1 MKKRKLSPLETG
13 FHIFFLICGILSVA
27 FVLFISIYLIISGLP
42 AILKVG
48 PIKFLFGQKWA
59 AGTED
64 FGILSFILTSIYG
77 TAGAVVIGV
86 PLGIMTAVFLAKV
99 APPKLAKV
107 IHTAVELLA
116 GIPSVVY
123 GFFYGLWPI
132 AWIIIAAVFVYKISV
147 KTGQFDIIRS
157 SILSITPD
165 QRLQMLI
172 VGFSFGAFLEGAA
185 GFGAPVAITAAL
197 LVGLGFNPLYAAGL
211 CLIVNTAPV
220 AFGAMGIPI
229 LVAGQVTGI
238 DSFAIGQMVG
248 RQLPFLTIIVL
259 FWIMAI
265 MDGWRGIKET
275 WPAVIVAGGSFAIAQ
290 YLSSNFLGP
299 ELPDIISSLVSLV
312 CLTLFLK
319 RWQPVRIFRF
329 GDLGASQVDMTLART
344 RYTAGQVIRAWS
356 PFLFLTATVT
366 LWSVPPFK
374 ALFAPGGAMYD
385 FVINISVPFLDKMVA
400 RMPPVVSAATPYA
413 AVYKFDWLSATGTAI
428 LFAALLSIVWLRMK
442 PKDALTTFAGTLK
455 DLALPIYSIGMV
467 LAFAFI
473 SNYSGLSSTLAL
485 ALAHTGHA
493 FTFFSPF
500 LGWLGVFLTGSDTSS
515 NALFAALQATAAQQI
530 GVSDILLV
538 AANTTGGVTGKM
550 ISPQSI
556 AIACAAVGLVGKE
569 SDLFRFTVKHS
580 LIFTCMVG
588 LITTLQA
595 YVLTWMI
602 P

>member
-1 MKKRKLSPLETG
+1 MQVWQQVYDPIGNIWLSSLIAALPILFFFFALIKLKLKGYVAATITVG
-13 FHIFFLICGILSVA
+13 IALLVALFFCQMPADRAFASV
-27 FVLFISIYLIISGLP
+27 I
-42 AILKVG
+42 
-48 PIKFLFGQKWA
+48 
-59 AGTED
+59 
-64 FGILSFILTSIYG
+64 
-77 TAGAVVIGV
+77 
-86 PLGIMTAVFLAKV
+86 
-99 APPKLAKV
+99 
-107 IHTAVELLA
+107 
-116 GIPSVVY
+116 Y

-172 VGFSFGAFLEGAA
+172 VGFCFGAFLEGAA

-229 LVAGQVTGI
+229 IVAGQVTGL
-238 DSFAIGQMVG
+238 DSFEIGQMVG

-275 WPAVIVAGGSFAIAQ
+275 WPAVVVAGGSFAVAQ
-290 YLSSNFLGP
+290 YLSSNFIGP

-312 CLTLFLK
+312 CLTTFL
-319 RWQPVRIFRF
+319 RVWQPKRIFRF
-329 GDLGASQVDMTLART
+329 NDVGASVTDQTLARQN
-344 RYTAGQVIRAWS
+344 YTAKQVVRAWM
-356 PFLFLTATVT
+356 PFIFLTATVT
-366 LWSVPPFK
+366 IWSIPPFK
-374 ALFAPGGAMYD
+374 ALFAKGGALQD
-385 FVINISVPFLDKMVA
+385 WVFNFSVPLLDKLVA
-400 RMPPVVSAATPYA
+400 KMPPVVAESMPYA
-413 AVYKFDWLSATGTAI
+413 AVYKLDWLSATGTAI
-428 LFAALLSIVWLRMK
+428 MVAAVISVIYLRMK
-442 PKDALTTFAGTLK
+442 PQAAVATFFSTMK
-455 DLALPIYSIGMV
+455 ELALPIYSIGMV

-473 SNYSGLSSTLAL
+473 SNYSGLSATLAL
-485 ALAHTGHA
+485 ALAHTGDA

-515 NALFAALQATAAQQI
+515 NALFAALQATTAQQI
-530 GVSDILLV
+530 GVSDVLLV

-588 LITTLQA
+588 VITTLQA
-595 YVLTWMI
+595 YLLTWMI

>member
-1 MKKRKLSPLETG
+1 MQMWQQN
-13 FHIFFLICGILSVA
+13 
-27 FVLFISIYLIISGLP
+27 Y
-42 AILKVG
+42 
-48 PIKFLFGQKWA
+48 
-59 AGTED
+59 D
-64 FGILSFILTSIYG
+64 
-77 TAGAVVIGV
+77 
-86 PLGIMTAVFLAKV
+86 PLGNIWLSSLVALIPILFFFFALIKLKLKGYVAATITVGLALLVALFLYRMPIGQA
-99 APPKLAKV
+99 LA
-107 IHTAVELLA
+107 
-116 GIPSVVY
+116 SVGY
-123 GFFYGLWPI
+123 GFLYGLWPI
-132 AWIIIAAVFVYKISV
+132 AWIIVAAVFVYKISV
-147 KTGQFDIIRS
+147 KTGQFDIIRA

-229 LVAGQVTGI
+229 IVAGQVTGL
-238 DSFAIGQMVG
+238 DSFAIGQMAG
-248 RQLPFLTIIVL
+248 RQLPLLTIIVL

-265 MDGWRGIKET
+265 MDGWRGVKET
-275 WPAVIVAGGSFAIAQ
+275 WPAVLVAGGSFAIAQ
-290 YLSSNFLGP
+290 FLSSNFLGP
-299 ELPDIISSLVSLV
+299 ELPDIISSLASLV
-312 CLTLFLK
+312 CLTLFLR
-319 RWQPVRIFRF
+319 RWKPVRIFRF
-329 GDLGASQVDMTLART
+329 NDVGASMVDQDLT
-344 RYTAGQVIRAWS
+344 RKKYSAGQVIRAWM

-366 LWSVPPFK
+366 LWSIPPFK
-374 ALFAPGGAMYD
+374 ALFVKGGALAD
-385 FVINISVPFLDKMVA
+385 WVFSVPVPLLNALVE
-400 RMPPVVSAATPYA
+400 RMPPVVNSATPYPA
-413 AVYKFDWLSATGTAI
+413 IFKFDIISATGTAI
-428 LFAALLSIVWLRMK
+428 LLAAIVAIAYLRMK
-442 PKDALTTFAGTLK
+442 PKAAIQTFGETLK
-455 DLALPIYSIGMV
+455 ELALPIYSIGMV

-473 SNYSGLSSTLAL
+473 SNYSGLSATLAL
-485 ALAHTGHA
+485 ALAHTGQA

-515 NALFAALQATAAQQI
+515 NALFAALQATTAQQI
-530 GVSDILLV
+530 GVSDVLLV

-588 LITTLQA
+588 VITTLQA
-595 YVLTWMI
+595 YIFPWMI

>member
-1 MKKRKLSPLETG
+1 MQVWQQVYDPIGNIWLSSLIAALPILFFFFALIRLKLKGYVAATITVGIALLVAL
-13 FHIFFLICGILSVA
+13 FFYQMPADRAFASV
-27 FVLFISIYLIISGLP
+27 I
-42 AILKVG
+42 
-48 PIKFLFGQKWA
+48 
-59 AGTED
+59 
-64 FGILSFILTSIYG
+64 
-77 TAGAVVIGV
+77 
-86 PLGIMTAVFLAKV
+86 
-99 APPKLAKV
+99 
-107 IHTAVELLA
+107 
-116 GIPSVVY
+116 Y

-172 VGFSFGAFLEGAA
+172 VGFCFGAFLEGAA

-229 LVAGQVTGI
+229 IVAGQVTGL
-238 DSFAIGQMVG
+238 DSFEIGQMVG

-275 WPAVIVAGGSFAIAQ
+275 WPAVVVAGGSFAVAQ
-290 YLSSNFLGP
+290 YLSSNFIGP

-312 CLTLFLK
+312 CLTTFL
-319 RWQPVRIFRF
+319 RVWQPKRIFRF
-329 GDLGASQVDMTLART
+329 NDVGASITDQTLARQN
-344 RYTAGQVIRAWS
+344 YTAKQVVRAWM
-356 PFLFLTATVT
+356 PFIFLTATVT
-366 LWSVPPFK
+366 IWSIPPFK
-374 ALFAPGGAMYD
+374 ALFAKGGALQD
-385 FVINISVPFLDKMVA
+385 WVFNFSVPLLDKLVA
-400 RMPPVVSAATPYA
+400 KMPPVVAESMPYA
-413 AVYKFDWLSATGTAI
+413 AVYKLDWLSATGTAI
-428 LFAALLSIVWLRMK
+428 MVAAVISVIYLRMK
-442 PKDALTTFAGTLK
+442 PQAAVATFFSTMK
-455 DLALPIYSIGMV
+455 ELALPIYSIGMV

-473 SNYSGLSSTLAL
+473 SNYSGLSATLAL
-485 ALAHTGHA
+485 ALAHTGDA

-515 NALFAALQATAAQQI
+515 NALFAALQATTAQQI
-530 GVSDILLV
+530 GVSDVLLV

-588 LITTLQA
+588 VITTLQA
-595 YVLTWMI
+595 YLLTWMI

>member
-1 MKKRKLSPLETG
+1 MLVWQQNYDPLNNLWLSSLVAVIPIVFFFFALIKLK
-13 FHIFFLICGILSVA
+13 
-27 FVLFISIYLIISGLP
+27 
-42 AILKVG
+42 LKG
-48 PIKFLFGQKWA
+48 YQ
-59 AGTED
+59 AGTATVAIALLVAL
-64 FGILSFILTSIYG
+64 FLYG
-77 TAGAVVIGV
+77 M
-86 PLGIMTAVFLAKV
+86 PLGQALA
-99 APPKLAKV
+99 
-107 IHTAVELLA
+107 
-116 GIPSVVY
+116 SVVY
-123 GFFYGLWPI
+123 GFLYGLWPI
-132 AWIIIAAVFVYKISV
+132 AWIIVAAVFVYKISV
-147 KTGQFDIIRS
+147 KTGQFDIIRA

-229 LVAGQVTGI
+229 IVAGQVTGL
-238 DSFAIGQMVG
+238 DSFQIGQMAG

-290 YLSSNFLGP
+290 FLSSNFLGP
-299 ELPDIISSLVSLV
+299 ELPDIISSLASLI
-312 CLTLFLK
+312 CLTLFLR
-319 RWQPVRIFRF
+319 RWKPVRIFRF
-329 GDLGASQVDMTLART
+329 DEKTAVDPTQT
-344 RYTAGQVIRAWS
+344 PQRYTLGQIVRAWM

-366 LWSVPPFK
+366 LWSIPPFK
-374 ALFAPGGAMYD
+374 ALFAKGGAMYEWV
-385 FVINISVPFLDKMVA
+385 FSVPVPLLHELVA
-400 RMPPVVSAATPYA
+400 RMPPVVSAATPYPA
-413 AVYKFDWLSATGTAI
+413 IFKFDVLSATGTAI
-428 LFAALLSIVWLRMK
+428 LVAAILSVIWLRMK
-442 PKDALTTFAGTLK
+442 PAAAIQTFAETLK
-455 DLALPIYSIGMV
+455 ELALPIYSIGMV

-473 SNYSGLSSTLAL
+473 SNYSGLSATLAL
-485 ALAHTGHA
+485 ALAHTGNA

-515 NALFAALQATAAQQI
+515 NALFAALQATTAQQI
-530 GVSDILLV
+530 GVSDVLLV

-588 LITTLQA
+588 VITTLQA